1 MHLISFGKPACDL
14 VAPLPFCGGVIEG
27 MQCSQRGTNP
37 RRTDLLTMTT
47 AVQQESR
54 LTNESELTSSREE
67 KESGH
72 NNMKS
77 TGNQHEMKEPKRAHR
92 IGTSHGAKA
101 HRISNK
107 PHNLDLGAVHLQ
119 SGYGNQLRTF
129 HPCKRSEEDF
139 F

>member
-54 LTNESELTSSREE
+54 LTNESELTSSRE
-67 KESGH
+67 KKRVSSSQH
-72 NNMKS
+72 PNNLKS
-77 TGNQHEMKEPKRAHR
+77 TCKQQESQR
-92 IGTSHGAKA
+92 
-101 HRISNK
+101 
-107 PHNLDLGAVHLQ
+107 D
-119 SGYGNQLRTF
+119 RTWGES
-129 HPCKRSEEDF
+129 PPYL
-139 F
+139 

>member
-1 MHLISFGKPACDL
+1 MKGLLNCLGNGGVGMHLISFGKPACDL

-72 NNMKS
+72 KNMRNNLKS
-77 TGNQHEMKEPKRAHR
+77 T
-92 IGTSHGAKA
+92 T
-101 HRISNK
+101 
-107 PHNLDLGAVHLQ
+107 
-119 SGYGNQLRTF
+119 
-129 HPCKRSEEDF
+129 
-139 F
+139 

>member
-72 NNMKS
+72 NNMKT
-77 TGNQHEMKEPKRAHR
+77 TGNQQHEMKTP
-92 IGTSHGAKA
+92 KA
-101 HRISNK
+101 HRRDCTWGES
-107 PHNLDLGAVHLQ
+107 PPYL
-119 SGYGNQLRTF
+119 
-129 HPCKRSEEDF
+129 
-139 F
+139 